1 MDEKNYLDI
10 KMSKIALTETNSLED
25 TWVSDCCKIEKKLS
39 KGFLKWIVQVSIS
52 ITILVWSLFQIS
64 TTEDNREIYF
74 SLISTIIGIYLPSPD
89 HKE

>member
-1 MDEKNYLDI
+1 MDEK
-10 KMSKIALTETNSLED
+10 KNSDEND
-25 TWVSDCCKIEKKLS
+25 TWISQCCKTEKKLS

-74 SLISTIIGIYLPSPD
+74 SLISTIIGIYLPSPLD

>member
-1 MDEKNYLDI
+1 M
-10 KMSKIALTETNSLED
+10 
-25 TWVSDCCKIEKKLS
+25 EKKLS
-39 KGFLKWIVQVSIS
+39 KGFLKWVVQVSIS

-89 HKE
+89 HKD

>member
-1 MDEKNYLDI
+1 
-10 KMSKIALTETNSLED
+10 MSKIAPRETNLDEND
-25 TWVSDCCKIEKKLS
+25 TWVSQCCKMEKKLS
-39 KGFLKWIVQVSIS
+39 KGFLKWVVQVSIS

-89 HKE
+89 HKD